1 MPFGPPKN
9 LQPQRL
15 RFIGTERLTFGRLPA
30 GGAAGA
36 RAEGGPAVSS
46 EAAGSECA
54 TRRRLRLPLPGGGG
68 GGGEVAG
75 EGAQPPLA
83 AGLLQAGGRCAARAD
98 ASQGTTQ
105 SELRSVGAWTDSTGS
120 CGTTASE
127 GCAAGRAAPHE
138 GGRVVKCASEGAAR
152 NAAARATRATN
163 ARARAAGA
171 SAPAPWPSV
180 GRAPHTSEARSRAPV
195 V

>member
-1 MPFGPPKN
+1 M
-9 LQPQRL
+9 

-54 TRRRLRLPLPGGGG
+54 ARRRLRLPLPGG

-138 GGRVVKCASEGAAR
+138 GGRGKVRVRGGGAER
-152 NAAARATRATN
+152 GRAGDAGDQR
-163 ARARAAGA
+163 ARARGRGERTCSVAIGRPGAAHERGA
-171 SAPAPWPSV
+171 QQSDGGVKSTV
-180 GRAPHTSEARSRAPV
+180 
-195 V
+195 